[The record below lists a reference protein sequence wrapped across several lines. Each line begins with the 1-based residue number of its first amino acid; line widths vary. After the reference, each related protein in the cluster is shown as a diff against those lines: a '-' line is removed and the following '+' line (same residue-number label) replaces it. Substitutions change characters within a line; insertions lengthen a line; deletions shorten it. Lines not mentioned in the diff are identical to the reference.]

1 MAKRWLLLQEF
12 NGSSPRFLGF
22 GQTTQFDWKWW
33 MGLCMHRYFPSLLEN
48 TDLFKCLSPKKTAKS
63 QQWGLMGGG
72 DKVKRVPVTQYM
84 QVCGWLFLPTLN
96 SHTLFT
102 MCQRRSPGFESS
114 TRLQRCV
121 EPGHLFLVLTRGL
134 CMSLYLC
141 TSAARVWLSQLPKV
155 PHTCRVFTHWDTC
168 FTH

>member
-1 MAKRWLLLQEF
+1 MTPFAGVQRFISKVFGVWPDNTLWLKMMNRGLECIDTSHLCWRTQTY
-12 NGSSPRFLGF
+12 SS
-22 GQTTQFDWKWW
+22 
-33 MGLCMHRYFPSLLEN
+33 
-48 TDLFKCLSPKKTAKS
+48 KKTAKS

-72 DKVKRVPVTQYM
+72 DKVKRVSVTQYM

-96 SHTLFT
+96 SNTLFT
-102 MCQRRSPGFESS
+102 MCQHRSPDFESS
-114 TRLQRCV
+114 TRRQHCV
-121 EPGHLFLVLTRGL
+121 EPGHLFLVLTCGL

-141 TSAARVWLSQLPKV
+141 TSAARVWLSQLLKV